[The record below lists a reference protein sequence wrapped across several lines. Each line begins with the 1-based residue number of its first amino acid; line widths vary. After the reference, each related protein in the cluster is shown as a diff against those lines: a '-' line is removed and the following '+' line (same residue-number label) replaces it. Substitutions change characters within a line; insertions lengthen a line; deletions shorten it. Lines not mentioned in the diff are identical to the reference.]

1 MAKIDWLIA
10 SKLRAIELGYEPIE
24 APEAFGGEVFIKNG
38 FKWIHDIS
46 FLKQSLNVQTDKAL
60 ENLGYNVDDYYDYN
74 STNGEFLNIKAKRE
88 WGQIM
93 DDYWD

>member
-1 MAKIDWLIA
+1 MAKEDWLII
-10 SKLRAIELGYEPIE
+10 SKQRAIELGYEPIE
-24 APEAFGGEVFIKNG
+24 ASEAFGGEVFIKNG

-88 WGQIM
+88 WDQIM